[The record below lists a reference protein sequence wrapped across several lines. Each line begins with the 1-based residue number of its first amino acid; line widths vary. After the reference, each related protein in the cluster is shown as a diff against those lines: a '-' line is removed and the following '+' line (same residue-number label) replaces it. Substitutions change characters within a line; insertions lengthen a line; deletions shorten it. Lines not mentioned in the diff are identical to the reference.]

1 MKSVY
6 RNNFSKRF
14 LGFSVLAL
22 SIMGLLGFSQLT
34 LSHTDGAYSHGSD
47 AVANNV
53 QWMSRL
59 ANNLRVSEINL
70 PGTHDTMSIAS
81 GDIWQNQTMSLREQL
96 DSGLRVF
103 DMRTRHIDDKLR
115 MHHGMIAQDT
125 YFDDVLKDIDS
136 FLEDNPTETVLFRLR
151 SEHTS
156 ENNTRSYTQTLDTYL
171 NKNGGKRW
179 VPTNSNPTL
188 NEIRGK
194 FVILQEFGGANYGLS
209 YGAIDKQDDYSL
221 STNWDLYDKWIAV
234 KDHMEKSEHGNRDT
248 MYMNYLSGAG
258 GSFPYFVASG
268 HSSNGTSAPRLSTGL
283 TTPGWNSSYPDFPR
297 TSCFIG
303 ICTISFEGTNTLTA
317 DYIANGQSSFVGMV
331 MADFPGKKLIENV
344 INLNDLSGYS
354 YSEFTWGEGTDANT
368 RLCNGTSPCIEG
380 DSFANLDAAAETK
393 SELSVVSYNVLRPSA
408 ERVQNQI
415 QWLKNQY
422 GEQGP
427 DVILLSETVRGACG
441 EGRDTASEYAK
452 AFNAYYV
459 NANEDGPNSSC
470 QTGNAIVSRY
480 PMGNVGMIRFNS
492 QSEGWTNDPQAGR
505 NAVYADINVG
515 GDVVHVYSTHTHH
528 SFGAGGDSIRQKQHA
543 EMVQHAAGKPYSK
556 ILGGDLNAI
565 GHVFADPLS
574 LHDISLNP
582 FFDKGYKDAHDD
594 LWTHERISAEAGLVE
609 NDWSLILDFIFTKD
623 ATSSDAAL
631 CTTDYCKNSDVMSD
645 HVPVWA
651 KVKFQPNG
659 IALSSMKINEMKA
672 GDRFT
677 FKLATK
683 IGSSTCKMEW
693 DGGLSGNER
702 NAKFDC
708 ASQGDELIFV
718 PSVNPW
724 VDHDGYQATRGHFYS
739 MGGDCGLEWDGT
751 LSNDERNAKWDCN
764 GGKDEFYLTSHA
776 EGGLSDVIITSVG
789 AAGYDNDHCGL
800 QWAGGGVERNA
811 KFDCDPAWDAFSM
824 VELRNDIGKSSV
836 NGSWS
841 NSGGRNA
848 YAGNNKNYKLTIEK
862 EAAVEI
868 NLTSSIDTYLYLLD
882 ANGSIIATDDDGG
895 SGYNSKLVK
904 SLAAGSY
911 TVVAATYS
919 SGQSGGFTMT
929 TSQGGLLAQ

>member
-1 MKSVY
+1 MKFN
-6 RNNFSKRF
+6 RHTK
-14 LGFSVLAL
+14 LASL
-22 SIMGLLGFSQLT
+22 LAGLLGFSQLT
-34 LSHTDGAYSHGSD
+34 LAHTDGAYSHGSD
-47 AVANNV
+47 AVANNT

-136 FLEDNPTETVLFRLR
+136 FLEANPTETVLFRLR

-156 ENNTRSYTQTLDTYL
+156 ENNTLSYTQTLDTYL
-171 NKNGGKRW
+171 ADNGSKRW
-179 VPTNSNPTL
+179 VPTNNNPTL

-194 FVILQEFGGANYGLS
+194 FVILQEFGGAKYGLS

-268 HSSNGTSAPRLSTGL
+268 HSSPGTSAPRLSTGL

-297 TSCFIG
+297 TTCFIG

-317 DYIANGQSSFVGMV
+317 DYIANGQSNFVGMV

-344 INLNDLSGYS
+344 INLNDLSGYT
-354 YSEFTWGEGTDANT
+354 YNEFTWGTGTDANV

-380 DSFANLDAAAETK
+380 DTFSDEVPAAK

-408 ERVQNQI
+408 ERIQNQI
-415 QWLKNQY
+415 QWLKGQY

-427 DVILLSETVRGACG
+427 DIILLSETVRGACG
-441 EGRDTASEYAK
+441 EGRDTAREYAK

-582 FFDKGYKDAHDD
+582 FFDKGYADAHGD

-623 ATSSDAAL
+623 ATSSDATL

-718 PSVNPW
+718 PSANPW
-724 VDHDGYQATRGHFYS
+724 VDHNGYQATRGHFYS

-751 LSNDERNAKWDCN
+751 LSNGERNAKWDCN

-800 QWAGGGVERNA
+800 QWAGGSGVERNA

-824 VELRNDIGKSSV
+824 VELRNDIGKNSV

-919 SGQSGGFTMT
+919 SGQSGGFIMT
-929 TSQGGLLAQ
+929 TSQGGLLGQ